1 VGSSFSACPG
11 TGKWEY
17 TALIMKVAI
26 LEDLKEVALELC
38 ELLDATPGMSCS
50 QVYFNA
56 EDAMHFLP
64 QQPADV
70 LLVDIGLPRA
80 SGIEA
85 IEYLAE
91 TCPAMQY
98 CMFTVYEDDDKIF
111 QSLKV
116 GARGYIL
123 KGSPPQ
129 KIVEALQELQAG
141 GSPMSPSI
149 ARRVLEEL
157 QRHVPSVDNREL
169 PLNPREKELL
179 TMLSQG
185 MLYKEIAV
193 QMGTTIG
200 TVKQS
205 IHRIYGK
212 LHVTNRTEAINR
224 LKR

>member
-1 VGSSFSACPG
+1 MF
-11 TGKWEY
+11 
-17 TALIMKVAI
+17 MKVAI

-38 ELLDATPGMSCS
+38 ELLDSTPGMTCT

-85 IEYLAE
+85 IENLSE
-91 TCPAMQY
+91 TCPGMQY

-111 QSLKV
+111 QSLKA

-129 KIVEALQELQAG
+129 KIVDALLELHAG

-157 QRHVPSVDNREL
+157 QRHVPTTAAEVL
-169 PLNPREKELL
+169 PLNAREKELL

-185 MLYKEIAV
+185 MLYKEIAS
-193 QMGTTIG
+193 QMETTIG

-212 LHVTNRTEAINR
+212 LQVTNRTEAINK